1 MIAGTRKD
9 ALNENT
15 VSDYNM
21 SDGSSLFLIRGLGFG
36 PFTFFEITVNSLKG
50 EEIRLDIRPGY
61 TSIGE
66 VLAKYKRNANIP
78 LEQDCCLKYKGRI
91 LQKGKTLW
99 DYGLKGPYK
108 T

>member
-21 SDGSSLFLIRGLGFG
+21 TNGSSLLLIRGLGFG

-50 EEIRLDIRPGY
+50 DDIRLEIRPGY
-61 TSIGE
+61 TSIE
-66 VLAKYKRNANIP
+66 HVLYKYKRNANIP
-78 LEQDCCLKYKGRI
+78 LWKECSLKYQGRV
-91 LQKGKTLW
+91 L
-99 DYGLKGPYK
+99 
-108 T
+108 